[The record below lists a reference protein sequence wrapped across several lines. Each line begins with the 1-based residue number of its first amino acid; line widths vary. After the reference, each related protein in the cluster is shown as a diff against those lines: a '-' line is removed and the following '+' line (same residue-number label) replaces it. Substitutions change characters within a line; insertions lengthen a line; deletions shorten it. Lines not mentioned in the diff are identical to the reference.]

1 MPKSLANKRRIKA
14 LYSELDRLQFK
25 PDYVAVI
32 MDRMSDFK
40 KLNTGFKINGLSYK
54 RLIGTTNGVKK
65 STIIYASEISNQG
78 KIIHK
83 ELARRLDN
91 DRDLSIKLVP
101 AKFEAYKSLSCS
113 TSTSVSMP
121 KGILVVDDVFTHFV
135 KG

>member
-1 MPKSLANKRRIKA
+1 MSLEDARRNDEIIALGDREVMRFIDEINGLDVQATEEKIKTIRREIRSIQKMPKSLANKRRIKA

-78 KIIHK
+78 K
-83 ELARRLDN
+83 
-91 DRDLSIKLVP
+91 
-101 AKFEAYKSLSCS
+101 
-113 TSTSVSMP
+113 
-121 KGILVVDDVFTHFV
+121 
-135 KG
+135 